1 MEYDVLYLASDAVLW
16 IGIVLMQIRIR
27 ISLLT
32 QIQIQ
37 IWIGFKAMPI
47 HMRILQQVLDVW
59 KSEIPDPDLLVRGT
73 DPDPSIIKQK

>member
-47 HMRILQQVLDVW
+47 HMRILQQVLDV
-59 KSEIPDPDLLVRGT
+59 
-73 DPDPSIIKQK
+73 